1 MHNGSKNLLEQLY
14 SAPDAALIINQ
25 VKHHLDD
32 EEERRLRFYNEL
44 DETVKAEFINGRIV
58 LHSPVT
64 RAHALAV
71 AKISRL
77 LGNYVEEHQLGETH
91 IEKSMIRLSRN
102 DYEPDVCF
110 FKLEKCRDF
119 TLDQKLFPAPDL
131 VVEVLSKSTAKVD
144 RGIKFTDYAAHGV
157 GEYWIVDTAEKAV
170 EQYVLRDRVFELV
183 IRSHNTD
190 IHSDVVSGFVL
201 KTAALFE

>member
-1 MHNGSKNLLEQLY
+1 MHNGSKDLLVQLFN
-14 SAPDAALIINQ
+14 APDAALIINQ
-25 VKHHLDD
+25 VKHHLED

-71 AKISRL
+71 MHISSAL
-77 LGNYVEEHQLGETH
+77 HQFVKENKLGEVH
-91 IEKSMIRLSRN
+91 VEKSMIRLSRN

-110 FKLEKCRDF
+110 FKNEKCRDF

-144 RGIKFTDYAAHGV
+144 RGIKFKDYAAHGV
-157 GEYWIVDTAEKAV
+157 SEYWIVDTEEKSV
-170 EQYVLRDRVFELV
+170 EQYVLRDQIFELV

-190 IHSDVVSGFVL
+190 IFSDVVSGFVL
-201 KTAALFE
+201 KTAAIFE